1 MSEPVEKLTAAQR
14 SKIRRLSAPKEIG
27 PDEGGGEL
35 NIIPFLDI
43 ITNVLMFVL
52 ATVSTSFLTTIEVN
66 APKLGGGGGGA
77 RGPQAPSLGL
87 NVLIVPDGLSLKGS
101 GANIAPGCTG
111 PGSGVTIPKIGKAYD
126 FKSLAECAKKLKAS
140 NPEFADETE
149 VRIGANSDVPYRTV
163 IDTMDALRKD
173 PADPKVTMFPEV
185 YFIKGAR

>member
-1 MSEPVEKLTAAQR
+1 MSEPVEKLTTAQR
-14 SKIRRLSAPKEIG
+14 SKIRRLSAPKELG

-43 ITNVLMFVL
+43 VTNVLMFVL

-66 APKLGGGGGGA
+66 APKLGGGGGA

-101 GANIAPGCTG
+101 GANIAAGCSG
-111 PGSGVTIPKIGKAYD
+111 PGPGIAIPKVGKTYD
-126 FKSLAECAKKLKAS
+126 FKALAECAKKLKAS
-140 NPEFADETE
+140 SPEFADETE
-149 VRIGANSDVPYRTV
+149 VRIGANSDVPYRTI

-173 PADPKVTMFPEV
+173 PADNKVDLFPEV